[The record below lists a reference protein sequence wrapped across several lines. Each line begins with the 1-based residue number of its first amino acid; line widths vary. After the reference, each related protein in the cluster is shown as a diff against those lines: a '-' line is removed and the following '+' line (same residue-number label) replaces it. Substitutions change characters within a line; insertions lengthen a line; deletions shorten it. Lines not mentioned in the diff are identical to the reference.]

1 MAPSLVKLRGLPLPL
16 DLPSVWTV
24 NVLVTQMAF
33 ASTSFWRFVSALRF
47 FRQSKAK
54 TLMAMRL
61 MAMRD
66 VETAMPLF
74 TPVERMLWGGGVIK
88 TVGTVELLV
97 EGDGGGGSVMVTAGA
112 TVLLRGNDPGGDE
125 DNVAAIG
132 GCKVDAGESIVAA
145 STVDAMAAVDSVGEG
160 DVMWSVAAP
169 AVAVEVAIE
178 RDGKGG
184 IEKPDPE
191 LEMKVAAASEE
202 EGYDE
207 DVAPDVAS
215 VEIEVIGLDI
225 IIGVGGPK
233 RTWSVTIEGPLS
245 YRDARDNSEGS
256 GPGGT
261 IIDCEGL
268 CSWLL
273 GNVSIRREG

>member
-1 MAPSLVKLRGLPLPL
+1 
-16 DLPSVWTV
+16 
-24 NVLVTQMAF
+24 
-33 ASTSFWRFVSALRF
+33 
-47 FRQSKAK
+47 
-54 TLMAMRL
+54 
-61 MAMRD
+61 MRD

-74 TPVERMLWGGGVIK
+74 APVERVLWGGGVIK

-97 EGDGGGGSVMVTAGA
+97 KGDGGGGSVMVTAGA

-145 STVDAMAAVDSVGEG
+145 STVEAMAAVDSVGEG
-160 DVMWSVAAP
+160 DVVWSVAAP

-225 IIGVGGPK
+225 IIGVGGP
-233 RTWSVTIEGPLS
+233 SS
-245 YRDARDNSEGS
+245 CRDARDNSEGS
-256 GPGGT
+256 GPGDT

-273 GNVSIRREG
+273 GNASIRREG